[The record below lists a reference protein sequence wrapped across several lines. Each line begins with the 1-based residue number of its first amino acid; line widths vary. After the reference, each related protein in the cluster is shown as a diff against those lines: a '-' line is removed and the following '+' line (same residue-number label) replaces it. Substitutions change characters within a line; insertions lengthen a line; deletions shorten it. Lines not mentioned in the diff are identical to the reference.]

1 MLHRFALPLGVAVAA
16 AVAACSSTPDE
27 PPPAEPWPLV
37 YSQDFETP
45 WTLDGFALSDPADWT
60 WNNAGN
66 RGSMELHGK
75 GTYVAPH
82 RSPASIALV
91 PDLLLAD
98 FDMEVDLMQTGRDYG
113 HRDMCI
119 FLGFRSPAHYDYV
132 HLAHEPDPRAH
143 NIFRVAEAPRVALAK
158 VPTEG
163 IIWGSDWHRVRIER
177 RTETGSIQ
185 IFWDAAEEPILVAED
200 TSFDWGRIGFGS
212 FDDSGR
218 VASIRIWAPEV
229 RQVEEAQPF
238 AATPTR

>member
-1 MLHRFALPLGVAVAA
+1 MLRGFVLALGTVVMLS
-16 AVAACSSTPDE
+16 ACSSTPE
-27 PPPAEPWPLV
+27 EALPAELWPLV

-45 WTLDGFALSDPADWT
+45 WDMDGFALSDPGDWS

-66 RGSMELHGK
+66 RGSMELRGK
-75 GTYVAPH
+75 GSYAPPH

-98 FDMEVDLMQTGRDYG
+98 FNLEVDLMQTGRDYG

-119 FLGFRSPAHYDYV
+119 FLGFRSPEHFDYV
-132 HLAHEPDPRAH
+132 HLATAPDPRAH
-143 NIFRVAEAPRVALAK
+143 NIFRVARAPRVALAEI
-158 VPTEG
+158 PAEG
-163 IIWGSDWHRVRIER
+163 ITWGSNVWHRVRIER
-177 RTETGSIQ
+177 RTDTGSIEVY
-185 IFWDAAEEPILVAED
+185 WNDRKEPILVAED

-229 RQVEEAQPF
+229 RPVEVAQPF
-238 AATPTR
+238 PVTSTP